1 MNKKFSTLL
10 TASLL
15 MVGALFSSAQAT
27 DYIPVGPKAEAISS
41 GSMYYIVQQADED
54 VATTDYLM
62 GMKKTDDA
70 TKNIDVIATAIQD
83 VNYITTI
90 VRGEG
95 SLFKVAS
102 TKLVKAVSLL
112 KEEKAPSVFNIQF
125 VSGKGTKDS
134 EFNKYMGVAI
144 ADGTAFTSC

>member
-1 MNKKFSTLL
+1 MRCLAVLRQRT
-10 TASLL
+10 
-15 MVGALFSSAQAT
+15 
-27 DYIPVGPKAEAISS
+27 YIPVGPKAEAISS

-54 VATTDYLM
+54 IATTDYLM

-83 VNYITTI
+83 VNYITTT

-102 TKLVKAVSLL
+102 TKLVKAVSL
-112 KEEKAPSVFNIQF
+112 KQPSQLLPV
-125 VSGKGTKDS
+125 
-134 EFNKYMGVAI
+134 
-144 ADGTAFTSC
+144 